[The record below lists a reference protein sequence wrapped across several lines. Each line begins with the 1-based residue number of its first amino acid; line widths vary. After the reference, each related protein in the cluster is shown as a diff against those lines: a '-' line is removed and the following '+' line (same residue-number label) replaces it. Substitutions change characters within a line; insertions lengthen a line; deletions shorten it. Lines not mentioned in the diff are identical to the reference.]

1 MSTNLRAVFLHAASA
16 AVMTYGYLH
25 LPDVVAN
32 IRMAQTRGG
41 HFQFLTIQG
50 LCLAWMTM
58 LLSLASDLAP
68 SSKTFRRAKRIML
81 MTALPISIV
90 ISTVYWTL
98 LTFMPHMILM
108 SDPETT
114 VPTSSGRIPK
124 PERIPLHVDLAL
136 HAAPAI
142 SMFIDFYFLEPR
154 FPKTVSRKGTIIL
167 SAIFGTWYSFCVEYC
182 ASYNGFFPY
191 PFLTENPFSIRVL
204 IYLAA
209 TSFSALSFMVLN
221 AAHP

>member
-1 MSTNLRAVFLHAASA
+1 MGKHNL
-16 AVMTYGYLH
+16 
-25 LPDVVAN
+25 
-32 IRMAQTRGG
+32 Q
-41 HFQFLTIQG
+41 
-50 LCLAWMTM
+50 
-58 LLSLASDLAP
+58 
-68 SSKTFRRAKRIML
+68 
-81 MTALPISIV
+81 ISIV

-114 VPTSSGRIPK
+114 VPTSSGRVPK

-182 ASYNGFFPY
+182 ASYNGFCEYESSCSRARPSLHSY
-191 PFLTENPFSIRVL
+191 
-204 IYLAA
+204 
-209 TSFSALSFMVLN
+209 
-221 AAHP
+221 

>member
-1 MSTNLRAVFLHAASA
+1 MGTSLGAVLLHATGA

-50 LCLAWMTM
+50 LCLAWITM
-58 LLSLASDLAP
+58 LLSLASDLTP
-68 SSKTFRRAKRIML
+68 TSKTLRRAKRTML
-81 MTALPISIV
+81 MIALPISIV
-90 ISTVYWTL
+90 ISTVYWSL

-114 VPTSSGRIPK
+114 VPTSSGRVPK

-154 FPKTVSRKGTIIL
+154 FPKTVSRKGAIIL
-167 SAIFGTWYSFCVEYC
+167 SGIFGTWYSFCVEYC

-191 PFLTENPFSIRVL
+191 PFLTENPFNIRVL

-209 TSFSALSFMVLN
+209 TSFAALSFMVLN